1 MCNQKFVNHIA
12 GVIFLAALAF
22 CGSIPVQAQQR
33 ADASFPSVT
42 SVRVMTYNIHHGR
55 GGDDNVDLTRIA
67 EVIKAAR
74 PDIVALQEVDDKTLR
89 TGRVD
94 QTAQLARLV
103 GMTGKFVHQIDY
115 EGGRYG
121 QAILSKF
128 PISNLEV
135 NWLPGVPDR
144 QRRIAGSVTI
154 DLGSQKLLFIT
165 THLHHADD
173 AIRQQQA
180 EQLNTIFASTG
191 HTSEESGQLVVLAG
205 DLNATPESETL
216 KVLSRRWLSVTAG
229 RIDALTFPAA
239 TPIKQLDYVLCHPR
253 AAVEVVTAGVIDE
266 SIASDH
272 RPLVVE
278 LYLRE

>member
-12 GVIFLAALAF
+12 GGIFLAALAF

-89 TGRVD
+89 TGRID
-94 QTAQLARLV
+94 QTAELARLV

-173 AIRQQQA
+173 AIRQLQA
-180 EQLNTIFASTG
+180 EQLNTIFASA
-191 HTSEESGQLVVLAG
+191 ESGNQTVVLAG
-205 DLNATPESETL
+205 DLNATPQSETL
-216 KVLSRRWLSVTAG
+216 RVLSGRWMSATAG
-229 RIDALTFPAA
+229 RSDTLTYPASS
-239 TPIKQLDYVLCHPR
+239 PVSQLDYVLYLPWEK
-253 AAVEVVTAGVIDE
+253 VEVIASEVNDE
-266 SIASDH
+266 ADASDH

-278 LYLRE
+278 LLLKQ

>member
-22 CGSIPVQAQQR
+22 CGSMPVQAQQR
-33 ADASFPSVT
+33 GDASLPSVT

-67 EVIKAAR
+67 EVIKVAR
-74 PDIVALQEVDDKTLR
+74 PDIVALQEVDDKTQR

-173 AIRQQQA
+173 AIRQLQA
-180 EQLNTIFASTG
+180 EQLNTIFASA
-191 HTSEESGQLVVLAG
+191 ESGNQTVVLAG
-205 DLNATPESETL
+205 DLNATPQSETVR
-216 KVLSRRWLSVTAG
+216 VLSGRWMSATAG
-229 RIDALTFPAA
+229 RLDALTYPASS
-239 TPIKQLDYVLCHPR
+239 PVSQLDYVLYLPR
-253 AAVEVVTAGVIDE
+253 EKVEVIASEVIDE
-266 SIASDH
+266 ADASDH

-278 LYLRE
+278 LLLRQ